1 LAELKAEL
9 LKQSAEQQ
17 AAALEAQLEMLQSSG
32 EQSKSAAL
40 DLAQQEKKASLERQK
55 ATLESQFETQK
66 AQAIAAA
73 VADLRATLES
83 TADVKV
89 KALEAQAEGR
99 HQTAL
104 TELTNQLSVQAAA
117 ERDAA
122 VARVRFE
129 LEQTA
134 GKDRETALS
143 MLRAELDAE
152 SKHARDAAVREAE
165 VRAAEA
171 RRLAHEQGDQAVQN
185 AEERAAQH
193 KARLDG
199 VIAQL
204 DSEKEEVCRVKR
216 AADAAAQLAQ
226 AEKAAVVARA
236 EAAERATKEV
246 ENAAAQLRSEVASMR
261 AAQGQSEEKRNEM
274 LVLANKEIDNVRR
287 QLAEEQTRIA
297 AEEAAIAATN
307 DRVKELEDQLLDADE
322 TRRQLHNQIQ
332 ELRGNVRVFAR
343 TRPPAP
349 GGACAVK
356 TIDVES
362 MSITDRLGDDA
373 VFSFDK
379 CFGPEARQE
388 DIFEDVSQLV
398 QSALDG
404 YKVCLFSYGQ
414 TGSGKT
420 HTMLGAGEGDQRGI
434 IPRAVQKVL
443 EHAEQL
449 SKKGYE
455 YTMEASYV
463 EIYNEQVRDLLK
475 PGADHDEKHK
485 IVSAPEGGCPTVS
498 GVERE
503 PVRSVDAAAGLVR
516 RAAAARAVEATQMNA
531 QSSRSHTLFLLYIT
545 GRHPASGQLL
555 NGCLNLVDLAGSERT
570 ARSGAEGQRM
580 KEACAINKSLSSLG
594 DVFMSI
600 SRGDKH
606 IPYRNSKLT
615 HLLAP
620 CLGGDG
626 KTLMMVNVAPE
637 PESAEESMHSLKF
650 AAQVNAVELGGGKT
664 RAKRN
669 VTYENKENAGANV
682 VVGPAAA
689 AAAKAGDKA
698 RRSSMM
704 PLPPGAL
711 ARRASMA
718 VGKRAAGAD
727 LNGRAAKR

>member
-1 LAELKAEL
+1 MKTIKSEYLPGGSKRQEL
-9 LKQSAEQQ
+9 L
-17 AAALEAQLEMLQSSG
+17 
-32 EQSKSAAL
+32 
-40 DLAQQEKKASLERQK
+40 
-55 ATLESQFETQK
+55 
-66 AQAIAAA
+66 
-73 VADLRATLES
+73 
-83 TADVKV
+83 
-89 KALEAQAEGR
+89 
-99 HQTAL
+99 
-104 TELTNQLSVQAAA
+104 
-117 ERDAA
+117 
-122 VARVRFE
+122 
-129 LEQTA
+129 
-134 GKDRETALS
+134 
-143 MLRAELDAE
+143 
-152 SKHARDAAVREAE
+152 
-165 VRAAEA
+165 
-171 RRLAHEQGDQAVQN
+171 DQV
-185 AEERAAQH
+185 
-193 KARLDG
+193 
-199 VIAQL
+199 
-204 DSEKEEVCRVKR
+204 
-216 AADAAAQLAQ
+216 
-226 AEKAAVVARA
+226 
-236 EAAERATKEV
+236 
-246 ENAAAQLRSEVASMR
+246 
-261 AAQGQSEEKRNEM
+261 
-274 LVLANKEIDNVRR
+274 
-287 QLAEEQTRIA
+287 
-297 AEEAAIAATN
+297 
-307 DRVKELEDQLLDADE
+307 
-322 TRRQLHNQIQ
+322 
-332 ELRGNVRVFAR
+332 
-343 TRPPAP
+343 
-349 GGACAVK
+349 
-356 TIDVES
+356 
-362 MSITDRLGDDA
+362 
-373 VFSFDK
+373 
-379 CFGPEARQE
+379 PE
-388 DIFEDVSQLV
+388 
-398 QSALDG
+398 
-404 YKVCLFSYGQ
+404 Y
-414 TGSGKT
+414 
-420 HTMLGAGEGDQRGI
+420 
-434 IPRAVQKVL
+434 
-443 EHAEQL
+443 
-449 SKKGYE
+449 
-455 YTMEASYV
+455 
-463 EIYNEQVRDLLK
+463 LLK